1 MSTLVFSNPYAGCWT
16 GMEFKMGMAGKK
28 ASTYG
33 VEGSQLLE
41 ATGKRCRRCEQLL
54 DS

>member
-1 MSTLVFSNPYAGCWT
+1 
-16 GMEFKMGMAGKK
+16 MGMAGKK